1 MWGLI
6 ITVFLLLYGVMSY
19 YIGYRGW
26 NILAKPASRLYR
38 ILYLVIFSLLV
49 LPFPA
54 AELGEDVLPASI
66 VPWLTIWGG
75 YSMVA
80 VLYVF
85 LLLLTIDLLRLID
98 KWVSFVPAVI
108 KEHKYT
114 PLTLVGAVVV
124 LALATVVYG
133 GWNARN
139 PVLTE
144 YDVTVDKDAGSLQQ
158 LQIAMISDIHYGPI
172 IDTQRLKR
180 LIEMINEIKPD
191 IVVLAGDITDGSLPQ
206 REARKLAEVL
216 GQIQVPYGTF
226 AVPGNHDRD
235 LRDDNSELMRYLKEE
250 GIHVLK
256 DNYISVRD
264 SFYLIGRD
272 DPNRRSVP
280 ARMELKDLMTGIDS
294 SKPLILLD
302 HQPVDLEKAQ
312 ASGIDLQ
319 LSGHTHRG
327 QIFPANLI
335 TRLVYELDWGLLK
348 KGTYHLIVS
357 SGYGTWGPPL
367 RIGNQPEVVSITMTF
382 K

>member
-1 MWGLI
+1 
-6 ITVFLLLYGVMSY
+6 MSY
-19 YIGYRGW
+19 YIGRKGW
-26 NILAKPASRLYR
+26 KTLGKSASCFSR
-38 ILYLVIFSLLV
+38 ILYLVVFSLLV
-49 LPFPA
+49 LPFPV

-66 VPWLTIWGG
+66 LPWFIIWGG

-85 LLLLTIDLLRLID
+85 LLLLTIDLLRLMD
-98 KWVSFVPAVI
+98 KRVNFVPAVI
-108 KEHKYT
+108 KEHQNT
-114 PLTLVGAVVV
+114 PLTLGAVVV
-124 LALATVVYG
+124 ILVLVTVAYG

-139 PVLTE
+139 PVVTE
-144 YDVTVDKDAGSLQQ
+144 YHVTVDKDAGPLQQ

-172 IDTQRLKR
+172 IDTQRLNR
-180 LIEMINEIKPD
+180 LIEMIHEIKPD

-206 REARKLAEVL
+206 SEARKLAEVL
-216 GQIQVPYGTF
+216 AQIQVPYGTF

-235 LRDDNSELMRYLKEE
+235 LRDDNSALMRYLKEA

-256 DNYISVRD
+256 DNYVSVRD

-272 DPNRRSVP
+272 DPDRHSVP
-280 ARMELKDLMTGIDS
+280 ARMELKDLMKGIDS

-335 TRLVYELDWGLLK
+335 TGLVYELDWGLLK

-367 RIGNQPEVVSITMTF
+367 RIGNQPEVVSIKMTF

>member
-6 ITVFLLLYGVMSY
+6 QSIFLGLYGLMSY
-19 YIGYRGW
+19 YIGYRGSKTFG
-26 NILAKPASRLYR
+26 KPTSRFLR
-38 ILYLVIFSLLV
+38 ILYWVVFSLLV
-49 LPFPA
+49 LPFPV
-54 AELGEDVLPASI
+54 AELGEDVLPPSI

-85 LLLLTIDLLRLID
+85 LLLLTIDILRLID

-108 KEHKYT
+108 KEHKKT
-114 PLTLVGAVVV
+114 PLTLGALVVILV
-124 LALATVVYG
+124 LAIVAYG

-139 PVLTE
+139 PVVTE
-144 YDVTVDKDAGSLQQ
+144 YDVTVDKDAGDLQQ

-172 IDTQRLKR
+172 IDTQRLNR
-180 LIEMINEIKPD
+180 LIEMMNEIKPD
-191 IVVLAGDITDGSLPQ
+191 IVLLAGDITDGSLPPG
-206 REARKLAEVL
+206 EARKLADIL
-216 GQIQVPYGTF
+216 GQIQAPYGTF

-235 LRDDNSELMRYLKEE
+235 LRDNDSELMRYLKEA

-256 DNYISVRD
+256 DNYVSVQD

-272 DPNRRSVP
+272 DPNRRSIP
-280 ARMELKDLMTGIDS
+280 ARMELEDVMIGIDS

-302 HQPVDLEKAQ
+302 HQPIDLEQAQ

-327 QIFPANLI
+327 QIFPASLI
-335 TRLVYELDWGLLK
+335 TGLIYELDWGLLK

-382 K
+382 N